1 MISAKR
7 IKEDEL
13 KELIQSFIKDGDS
26 KYSLLLMTASLTGLR
41 VSDITKITWD
51 NLLNDDGEFTVFEE
65 KTGKKRIVN
74 VPNGLQKFALSL
86 YPQCSKNQ
94 LIFHAKGH
102 TDKPLTRQSIDKKI
116 KDKTKLL
123 FNKLYSMHSFRKFF
137 AYKVLD
143 RAQSKHIGLE
153 TIRGIFN
160 HSSIKI
166 TQVYLG
172 IDLEDHREAVMDLD
186 IDLN

>member
-51 NLLNDDGEFTVFEE
+51 NLLNDDQEFIVSEE
-65 KTGKKRIVN
+65 KTGKKRTVN
-74 VPNGLQKFALSL
+74 VPNSLQKFALSL

-94 LIFHAKGH
+94 LIFHSKGH
-102 TDKPLTRQSIDKKI
+102 VNRPLKRQSIDKKI
-116 KDKTKLL
+116 KEKTKEL
-123 FNKLYSMHSFRKFF
+123 FNKNYSMHSFRKYF

-143 RAQSKHIGLE
+143 KAPNKHIGLE
-153 TIRGIFN
+153 IVRQIFN
-160 HSSIKI
+160 HSSLKI

-172 IDLEDHREAVMDLD
+172 INLEDQREAVLNLD